1 MELPNILSLVGAVL
15 LVAGTTMFGRAYG
28 NQYKERVEFL
38 RDFQKRLEVLK
49 NEIVFFK
56 GVLQDSFQ
64 KAAAFQGPAQT
75 LFAAMWDQL
84 EEEEVADAAEAWERA
99 CEIVC
104 KQISLTEEERETIKT
119 LGQLLGNSD
128 VEGQL
133 SLMETMGGQVQM
145 LEEKAEEARKKNQ
158 PLWQKIGPVAG
169 AAIAIFLM

>member
-1 MELPNILSLVGAVL
+1 MELPSMLSLVGAVL
-15 LVAGTTMFGRAYG
+15 LVVGTTMFGRAYG

-64 KAAAFQGPAQT
+64 KAAASQGPAQT
-75 LFAAMWDQL
+75 LFAAMLDQL
-84 EEEEVADAAEAWERA
+84 EEEVADAAEAWERA
-99 CEIVC
+99 CEMAC
-104 KQISLTEEERETIKT
+104 KQIPLTAEERETLKA

-133 SLMETMGGQVQM
+133 SHMEAMGGQVQM

-158 PLWQKIGPVAG
+158 PLWQKIGPVVG
-169 AAIAIFLM
+169 VAIAIFLM